1 MASHRLRRTPPA
13 PLAVPQIA
21 PGRSARAVGALFFV
35 NGMTFSN
42 WLPRI
47 PEVRDRLG
55 LDNAGLGATLL
66 GGGLGG
72 FIGSFLVARV
82 LVRWGTKRTVIVAAT
97 LLAVGLPFIALAR
110 TAAALTMVLTVLG
123 FLDVLNDM
131 AMNAQGVMVQRRLG
145 RSIMNRLHGGWSLGF
160 TVGAG
165 LGSLAAAADVSLTVH
180 LGVVM
185 TVLVATVLSVRRF
198 LIPTDAD
205 TSSGP
210 APRHKALST
219 TIAAIAVMA
228 VAISCIEGIPNEWSA
243 VLLRDHFGTGRWSGT
258 ATVVFAGSML
268 VGRMGG
274 DHVLDRIGRSH
285 LLSVALSI
293 SAVGAAVVVTAPAS
307 SIALVGFGI
316 WGLGVSVVF
325 PQLYTIAAT
334 LPSVSPG
341 AGLGAMGV
349 GQRLGFLISPVCVGA
364 LAEWRSLRT
373 AIAVMAVI
381 SLISVVATRRVAAS
395 PGSG

>member
-1 MASHRLRRTPPA
+1 
-13 PLAVPQIA
+13 
-21 PGRSARAVGALFFV
+21 LFFV

-82 LVRWGTKRTVIVAAT
+82 LDRWGTKRTVVVAAT
-97 LLAVGLPFIALAR
+97 LLAIGLPFIAVAR
-110 TAAALTMVLTVLG
+110 SAVVLTGVLTVLG
-123 FLDVLNDM
+123 FLDVMNDM
-131 AMNAQGVMVQRRLG
+131 SMNAQGVLVQQRLG

-165 LGSLAAAADVSLTVH
+165 LGSLAAAARLSLV
-180 LGVVM
+180 LQLVIVM
-185 TVLVATVLSVRRF
+185 IVLVATVLSVRRF
-198 LIPTDAD
+198 LVPSDTNTGDANTSDPTEPRP
-205 TSSGP
+205 SGI
-210 APRHKALST
+210 ST
-219 TIAAIAVMA
+219 TIAAIGVMA
-228 VAISCIEGIPNEWSA
+228 VAISCVEGIPNEWSA

-285 LLSVALSI
+285 LLSVAISI

-307 SIALVGFGI
+307 WIALVGFGI

-349 GQRLGFLISPVCVGA
+349 GQRLGFLISPVSVGA
-364 LAEWRSLRT
+364 LAEWRSLRAAV
-373 AIAVMAVI
+373 AIMAAI
-381 SLISVVATRRVAAS
+381 SLLSVVATRRLTVS
-395 PGSG
+395 R